1 MPWRARRQQKRARQK
16 VLAQRGPE
24 AGVDNQMAW
33 SPEMTKPGN
42 EDGLRPG
49 QRYLLKDFS
58 GLLHPGEMMLV
69 VGRPGSGCSTFLKAL
84 SDLTGAYAGVEGEV
98 FYGSLKAG
106 SKEFQPYRSQ
116 VVLNSEED
124 VHDPNLTVGRTL
136 DFAAR
141 MVTPG
146 APGRPVMEDGSQ
158 VTAEEFQSKTRSDLL
173 AAFNIPHTI
182 NTKVGDQY
190 VRGVSGESPVS
201 RLEKSLTQFRW

>member
-1 MPWRARRQQKRARQK
+1 
-16 VLAQRGPE
+16 
-24 AGVDNQMAW
+24 
-33 SPEMTKPGN
+33 MTKPGKN

-84 SDLTGAYAGVEGEV
+84 ADLTGAYAGVEGDV

-106 SKEFQPYRSQ
+106 SKEFQPHRSQ
-116 VVLNSEED
+116 VVFNSEED
-124 VHDPNLTVGRTL
+124 IHDPNLTVGRTL

-146 APGRPVMEDGSQ
+146 TPGLPAMEDGSHM
-158 VTAEEFQSKTRSDLL
+158 TARAFQAKTKSDLL
-173 AAFNIPHTI
+173 AAFHIPHTI

-190 VRGVSGESPVS
+190 VRGVSGKLLLRRVEE
-201 RLEKSLTQFRW
+201 LLTQSRW

>member
-1 MPWRARRQQKRARQK
+1 
-16 VLAQRGPE
+16 
-24 AGVDNQMAW
+24 MAW
-33 SPEMTKPGN
+33 SSEMTKPGKN

-84 SDLTGAYAGVEGEV
+84 SDLTGAYAGVEGDV
-98 FYGSLKAG
+98 YYGSLKAG
-106 SKEFQPYRSQ
+106 SKEFRPYRSQ

-146 APGRPVMEDGSQ
+146 APGRPVMDDGSQ
-158 VTAEEFQSKTRSDLL
+158 MTAEGFQSKTRSDLL

-190 VRGVSGESPVS
+190 VRGVSGE
-201 RLEKSLTQFRW
+201 